1 MDSKREHYEAV
12 QMRVFLV
19 ASVSAILLP
28 EVDPTRILDAQLYRA
43 DRTSNSCSNVNTST
57 LVKESCSLSPRSLEI
72 GIPCIESVT
81 VYFMMIDPRSLS
93 SVRYSYPCGPLP
105 KK

>member
-28 EVDPTRILDAQLYRA
+28 KVDLTRILHAQL
-43 DRTSNSCSNVNTST
+43 
-57 LVKESCSLSPRSLEI
+57 
-72 GIPCIESVT
+72 
-81 VYFMMIDPRSLS
+81 
-93 SVRYSYPCGPLP
+93 
-105 KK
+105 